1 LLLGALFPCQLRLC
15 DRPHVEDIFE
25 QSYAIEPT
33 ENVTIRNGDGAV
45 RVYGSTAT
53 ELSVHAIKRA
63 YTPERLKQ
71 IVVNV
76 SVRPGSVSIETTFPK
91 KPTWG
96 LFDRS
101 GTVDYSVVVPQTAS
115 ISRLELDNGEVLVD
129 GMHGQTMHARLG
141 SSQMFEH
148 NCFSDVV
155 LSLGRGALTLAYEW
169 WGQGRF
175 SIRANIA
182 RGNVWAFF
190 PSDAAFHLIAKT
202 VRGKIANDFA
212 EQGGSAAKETSKVD
226 ALIHSGDE
234 AAIQMH
240 VRKAILKLGSK
251 TRDAQK
257 RGACPTLSR
266 FLPCH
271 AIC

>member
-1 LLLGALFPCQLRLC
+1 MVGAGQ
-15 DRPHVEDIFE
+15 IFH
-25 QSYAIEPT
+25 T
-33 ENVTIRNGDGAV
+33 G
-45 RVYGSTAT
+45 
-53 ELSVHAIKRA
+53 
-63 YTPERLKQ
+63 
-71 IVVNV
+71 
-76 SVRPGSVSIETTFPK
+76 
-91 KPTWG
+91 
-96 LFDRS
+96 
-101 GTVDYSVVVPQTAS
+101 
-115 ISRLELDNGEVLVD
+115 
-129 GMHGQTMHARLG
+129 
-141 SSQMFEH
+141 
-148 NCFSDVV
+148 
-155 LSLGRGALTLAYEW
+155 
-169 WGQGRF
+169 
-175 SIRANIA
+175 IRANIA
-182 RGNVWAFF
+182 RGNVWAFL
-190 PSDAAFHLIAKT
+190 PIDAAFHLIAKT

>member
-1 LLLGALFPCQLRLC
+1 MLGALFPCQLRLC

-115 ISRLELDNGEVLVD
+115 ISRLELDNGEVLLD
-129 GMHGQTMHARLG
+129 GMHGQAVHARSG
-141 SSQMFEH
+141 SGQMFEH

-155 LSLGRGALTLAYEW
+155 FSLRHGALTLAYEW
-169 WGQGRF
+169 WEEGRF
-175 SIRANIA
+175 SIQANIA
-182 RGNVWAFF
+182 RRNAWAFL
-190 PSDAAFHLIAKT
+190 PSGAAFRLTAET
-202 VRGKIANDFA
+202 VHGKIANDFA
-212 EQGGSAAKETSKVD
+212 EQGERPAGETSKVD
-226 ALIHSGDE
+226 MLVHSGDE

-240 VRKAILKLGSK
+240 VTEGNIKVVEQNPSRP
-251 TRDAQK
+251 R
-257 RGACPTLSR
+257 RGAFSTLPR
-266 FLPCH
+266 FLPCQ